1 MACPNWTKSLN
12 QPLDILDA
20 LKVIKWSIDNKEAY
34 NQSFEIGGNEVITY
48 MDLLKLTA
56 KKMNKKRFIFS
67 FSFITVGLSKLWVS
81 LVTGTSQNFISPLV
95 ESLKHKMTLSES
107 NRFKLNNSFMSID
120 ESLEKAIRPNFTLPQ
135 NPKFEPRSIEKNTVR
150 SVQRIANPS
159 KKSAEFLQEY
169 TPFGLQKGL
178 QVLLKQILM
187 VITSDFFY

>member
-48 MDLLKLTA
+48 MDLLKFTA

-150 SVQRIANPS
+150 SVQRIPTQV
-159 KKSAEFLQEY
+159 KKVQIFARIY
-169 TPFGLQKGL
+169 PFGLQKGL
-178 QVLLKQILM
+178 QVLLKP
-187 VITSDFFY
+187 F